1 MGLYKISQHYNL
13 SILNCGK
20 NTTQLKVEIQVM
32 SHPRRGWGKSGVA
45 KKSHPTPGGG
55 GVKAL

>member
-1 MGLYKISQHYNL
+1 MKAMVGAA
-13 SILNCGK
+13 
-20 NTTQLKVEIQVM
+20 
-32 SHPRRGWGKSGVA
+32 HPRRGWGKSGVA